1 MLTVQRSVGGTGCAL
16 CAHGGHRV
24 CVQGVCARVGCGGCV
39 HTRRS
44 RVCGARADDHDVSRN
59 MLVNPGRPSIRL
71 PRVAIPL
78 ERGCK
83 QLLPPHRTMVDAF
96 NF

>member
-1 MLTVQRSVGGTGCAL
+1 MRGAQDDECAPQF
-16 CAHGGHRV
+16 HMDGY
-24 CVQGVCARVGCGGCV
+24 
-39 HTRRS
+39 T
-44 RVCGARADDHDVSRN
+44 RADDHDVSRN

-71 PRVAIPL
+71 PRLAILL

-83 QLLPPHRTMVDAF
+83 QLPPPHRTMVDAF